1 MYDLVVIGGGPA
13 GLTATIYAVRKRLN
27 VLLVAK
33 DLGGKTNYHP
43 PLPFEHNYQMVRG
56 AEVVDKFK
64 RELEYLDF
72 VRLMETVSRVQL
84 ASGQSKGFTVRTKE
98 GKTLH
103 TRTVIVATGAG
114 AKRLRIPGES
124 EFLGR
129 GVFYSASSYAQSF
142 IDKTAAVVGD
152 GELALRAAA
161 ELALVATHVYL
172 IGPIGHVLDSPLG
185 KKLASSH
192 NVTILAG
199 YRPMAVFGGDYADR
213 IVLCGPGDREQE
225 LRTDGIF
232 VEQALVPHADMVAGL
247 VELDD
252 QGRIK
257 VDDRNRT
264 NVPGI
269 FAAGDVTDTY
279 AEQVL
284 VAVGEGVK
292 AALSAYDYLLP
303 ALQALQAAP
312 GKRDGDLPSPTLR

>member
-13 GLTATIYAVRKRLN
+13 GLTSTIYAVRKRLN

-33 DLGGKTNYHP
+33 ELGGKTNYHV
-43 PLPFEHNYQMVRG
+43 PLHFEHDYQRVRG
-56 AEVVDKFK
+56 TEVVEKFK

-72 VRLMETVSRVQL
+72 VRLMDSVTHVQRANGPDEGFLVGTKGGKELL
-84 ASGQSKGFTVRTKE
+84 AS
-98 GKTLH
+98 
-103 TRTVIVATGAG
+103 TVIVATGA
-114 AKRLRIPGES
+114 AAQRLNIPGEA

-129 GVFYSASSYAQSF
+129 GVFYSALSYAPHF
-142 IDKTAAVVGD
+142 VDRTAAVVGN
-152 GELALRAAA
+152 GALALRAAA

-172 IGPIGHVLDSPLG
+172 VGPVGHVLDSPLG
-185 KKLASSH
+185 KKLAASR

-199 YRPMAVFGGDYADR
+199 YHPTAVKGGEYADR
-213 IVLCGPGDREQE
+213 LVLRGTDDEARE
-225 LRTDGIF
+225 LRVDGIF
-232 VEQALVPHADMVAGL
+232 VEQALVPQTEMVSGL
-247 VELDD
+247 VELDE

-284 VAVGEGVK
+284 VAVGEGAK

-303 ALQALQAAP
+303 AL
-312 GKRDGDLPSPTLR
+312 